1 MNPLRDDII
10 KITNGF
16 TKNCKN
22 EKGSYIMEKGNETKY
37 LKWYHKI
44 GYGSGDVAGNV
55 IYALLTAFIMFY
67 LTDTIGLNMG
77 IVGTLMALSKV
88 FDGVTDMFFG
98 RMIDKTKTKMGK
110 ARPWMLWPYIGN
122 AIMLV
127 ACFAIPT
134 SWGQTAQYIFF
145 FVTYTML
152 NAVFFTAN
160 NIAYASLTALITKN
174 VNERVQLGSIRFI
187 FAFGTSMLIQYITID
202 AVNWFGGGTTGWRTV
217 AIIYAVVGLIVN
229 TISCFSVKELPEADE
244 EMDEERVEEHKM
256 TFFESFKLLLK
267 NKYYVIICITY
278 IMTQIYASVIGMGI
292 YYMKYILGNEGLF
305 SDFAL
310 AINIPMVAA
319 LLILP
324 LIIEKMGSMYKLNVA
339 GYIVAT
345 IGRVGVMVAGYMGN
359 VSLMLIFTAVA
370 TIGIAPLQ
378 GDLNA
383 LIASC
388 SEYTTLKTGKRLD
401 GMMYSCSS
409 LGIKIGGALGT
420 AICGWLLDSTGYIE
434 NAAMQNSATIG
445 MLQFL
450 YLWAPTILC
459 FIVMLLLSRLKVE
472 KANKLLM
479 EQKNITETQTIYGN
493 V

>member
-1 MNPLRDDII
+1 
-10 KITNGF
+10 
-16 TKNCKN
+16 
-22 EKGSYIMEKGNETKY
+22 MEQKKY

-55 IYALLTAFIMFY
+55 VYALLTAFVMFY
-67 LTDTIGLNMG
+67 LTDTVGLSMG
-77 IVGTLMALSKV
+77 VVGTLMAVSKV
-88 FDGVTDMFFG
+88 FDGVTDIFFG

-122 AIMLV
+122 AVMLV

-145 FVTYTML
+145 FITYTML

-174 VNERVQLGSIRFI
+174 VNERVQLGSFRFI

-202 AVNWFGGGTTGWRTV
+202 AVNWCGGGAQGWRTV
-217 AIIYAVVGLIVN
+217 AIIYAIIGLIVN
-229 TISCFSVKELPEADE
+229 TISVFSVKELPEADE
-244 EMDEERVEEHKM
+244 GMQEERIEEHKL
-256 TFFESFKLLLK
+256 TFLQSFKLLLK
-267 NKYYVIICITY
+267 NKYYVIICVTY

-319 LLILP
+319 LIVLP
-324 LIIEKMGSMYKLNVA
+324 LVIKKMGGMYKLNVLGYVLATA
-339 GYIVAT
+339 G
-345 IGRVGVMVAGYMGN
+345 RLGVMVAGYMGS
-359 VSLMLIFTAVA
+359 VPLMLAFTASA

-388 SEYTTLKTGKRLD
+388 SEYTTLKTGHRLD

-420 AICGWLLDSTGYIE
+420 AICGWLLDAAGYIE
-434 NAAMQNSATIG
+434 NAATQTASCVS
-445 MLQFL
+445 MLNFL
-450 YLWAPTILC
+450 YLWAPMLLC
-459 FIVMLLLSRLKVE
+459 IVITLLLSRLKVE
-472 KANKLLM
+472 KANKELM
-479 EQKNITETQTIYGN
+479 QKKRIDEVETVYGN